1 MNEYYTNPN
10 LPGPQYEEEEI
21 DIMEYVSKLLKNW
34 KFIVKW
40 GCVGIAVG
48 LVFALSIV
56 KRYTVNATLAPE
68 VTSRSGG
75 GSLSSLASLA
85 GVNLSSMTSSDALNP
100 DIYPEIV
107 ASIPFKVEL
116 LETEVTYACGKP
128 EEQKMS
134 LYTYLD
140 DYAKRP
146 WYAAV
151 ISAPVK
157 ALGLIIGLVTGRE
170 KEEDVAYAPG
180 TIDPENLTN
189 KQSEMVKFISENV
202 SITVDKKT
210 SLISVS
216 AKMGEPVIAKQVCDK
231 VIDNLL
237 NYVTEYRTEKA
248 RKDVEYYEMLNAESR
263 DKYYSAQQRYARYVD
278 SNQGIT
284 RNSFMI
290 ESERLRNESELAF
303 SLYNQT
309 AQQLQLAQAKIQ
321 METPVCVI
329 LQPTSVPLKGE
340 PSRAKTLAIWVFL
353 FGACAC
359 AWVLWGDM
367 AKEMLAKAMEDQE
380 S

>member
-56 KRYTVNATLAPE
+56 KSYTVNATLAPE

-75 GSLSSLASLA
+75 GGLSSLASLA
-85 GVNLSSMTSSDALNP
+85 GVNLNSLSTSDALNP

-116 LETEVTYACGKP
+116 LETEVTYASGKP

-140 DYAKRP
+140 EYVKGP
-146 WYAAV
+146 WYNAV
-151 ISAPVK
+151 LSAPGK
-157 ALGLIIGLVTGRE
+157 ALGWIIGLVTGME
-170 KEEDVAYAPG
+170 KEDPG

-189 KQSEMVKFISENV
+189 KQNGMVKFISENV

-210 SLISVS
+210 SLITVS
-216 AKMGEPVIAKQVCDK
+216 AKMGEPVIAKEVCDK
-231 VIDNLL
+231 VIENLL
-237 NYVTEYRTEKA
+237 NYVIEYRTEKA

-367 AKEMLAKAMEDQE
+367 AKEMLAKAMEEQE